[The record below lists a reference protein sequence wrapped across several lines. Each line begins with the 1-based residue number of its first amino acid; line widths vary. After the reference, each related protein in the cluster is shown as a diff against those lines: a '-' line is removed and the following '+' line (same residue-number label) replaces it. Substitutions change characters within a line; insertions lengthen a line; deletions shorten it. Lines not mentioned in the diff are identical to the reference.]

1 MGDHL
6 KVMSLIDQLEQD
18 MITALK
24 QKEKTKL
31 SVIRMIRD
39 AIKKEQ
45 IAQKRTLTE
54 AEVLQIISRELKQR
68 NEALEGF
75 QKAGRKELA
84 EQQEKEIQ
92 ILKSYLPEPLSEEEL
107 SKIVQQVIEEVGAS
121 SKADM
126 GKVMRGVMSRVQ
138 GRADGKKVNQ
148 MVQQYLA

>member
-45 IAQKRTLTE
+45 IVQKRTLTE

>member
-75 QKAGRKELA
+75 QKAGRKELV